1 MSKSNDSSTK
11 ARILQAARSV
21 FAERGLVNATVR
33 EICTQAG
40 ANVAAVSYY
49 YGSKEK
55 LYISVLEDYLA
66 DVIRRY
72 PFDEGVD
79 EKSSPEECLR
89 SYVRGFLRQTL
100 GDGDPVNE
108 KLGSL
113 LTQEYLEPS
122 QYFSALF
129 EKYCRPTHKHLIAIL
144 QRMIPGVGEMD
155 AERCASS
162 IIGQC
167 VLFDFANPAL
177 LIMSPELALQ
187 ASNIGS
193 ITDFIMEFSLGGIER
208 LRRSVSAPA
217 MA

>member
-1 MSKSNDSSTK
+1 VSKNNDSSTK
-11 ARILQAARSV
+11 KRILQAARLV
-21 FAERGLVNATVR
+21 FASRGLASATVR

-66 DVIRRY
+66 NVISRY
-72 PFDEGVD
+72 PFDEGVTD
-79 EKSSPEECLR
+79 KSTPEECLR

-129 EKYCRPTHKHLIAIL
+129 EKYCRPTHRQLIAIL
-144 QRMIPGVGEMD
+144 QRMIPGVGVMD

-187 ASNIGS
+187 ESNIGN
-193 ITDFIMEFSLGGIER
+193 ITDFIMEFSLGGIDR
-208 LRRSVSAPA
+208 LRNSLSTQAVA
-217 MA
+217 